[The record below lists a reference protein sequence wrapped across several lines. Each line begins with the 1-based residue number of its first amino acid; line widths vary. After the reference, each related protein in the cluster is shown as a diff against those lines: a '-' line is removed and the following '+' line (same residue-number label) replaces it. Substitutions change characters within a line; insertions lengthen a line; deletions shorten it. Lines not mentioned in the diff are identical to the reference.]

1 MSLYV
6 FPDII
11 PPMTPEDELEDAG
24 ISTQM
29 ENGTVVSRAR
39 YTRSRLTFYL
49 AWGSKNPL
57 QVQDKETLRNFYQN
71 TVKGSG
77 EQFEWT
83 CNSRF
88 SPYYGQTYIVR
99 FMGNP
104 PRFKKIAPGY
114 WGTEVTL
121 QQV

>member
-6 FPDII
+6 FPDIV

-29 ENGTVVSRAR
+29 ENGMIISRAR

-49 AWGSKNPL
+49 VWGFKNPL
-57 QVQDKETLRNFYQN
+57 PVQDKETLRNFYQN
-71 TVKGSG
+71 TVKGSS
-77 EQFEWT
+77 EQFEWI

-104 PRFKKIAPGY
+104 PRFKKIASGY